1 MPARLNPDA
10 SSSLKMLQLYSLLL
24 FSGRKHTLSSLAE
37 RLQCSKTTIE
47 RLISEIEVFEQVE
60 YGKDGRERWFQVD
73 RLKKSKTVCMMYE
86 NVQQITF
93 CKDIVSHMLPEH
105 FRIELQGTVDKTASM
120 LPDSSLQNL
129 AREPIARSFARG
141 MIDYTPYQSIITLIM
156 QAIPK
161 KRLCDVEYKSPQA
174 STSRTFLIAPMRLL
188 SYQNGMYLECW
199 RIKKEE
205 GQEIVQPMT
214 LAVHRIECL
223 NPLRKKHDFVELPNS
238 SNNNFGLINTNSFK
252 AAVRFDTTVSAYV
265 TERIWSDDQEIEEM
279 PSGEV
284 VLRLTV
290 KSNEEFTS
298 WLLSFGDHAELIEP
312 LEIRTK
318 VYAMLTSAKQL
329 YEQCEQ

>member
-60 YGKDGRERWFQVD
+60 YGKDGRERWFQVN

-86 NVQQITF
+86 NVQQIAF
-93 CKDIVSHMLPEH
+93 CKDIVSHMLPDH
-105 FRIELQGTVDKTASM
+105 FKKELQSTIDKTLSM

-129 AREPIARSFARG
+129 AREPVARSFAKG

-174 STSRTFLIAPMRLL
+174 SMPRTFLIAPMRLL
-188 SYQNGMYLECW
+188 FYQNGMYLECW
-199 RIKKEE
+199 RIKKEKD
-205 GQEIVQPMT
+205 QEIVQPMT
-214 LAVHRIECL
+214 LAVHRIGCL
-223 NPLRKKHDFVELPNS
+223 NPLRKKHDFAELPNS
-238 SNNNFGLINTNSFK
+238 SGNGFGLIDANHFK
-252 AAVRFDTTVSAYV
+252 AVVRFDANVSVYV
-265 TERIWSDDQEIEEM
+265 AERIWSADQEIEEM

-284 VLRLTV
+284 VLRLTA
-290 KSNEEFTS
+290 KSDEEFTS
-298 WLLSFGDHAELIEP
+298 WILSFGDHAELIEP
-312 LEIRTK
+312 LELRNKIHT
-318 VYAMLTSAKQL
+318 MLTSAKQL
-329 YEQCEQ
+329 YETSN